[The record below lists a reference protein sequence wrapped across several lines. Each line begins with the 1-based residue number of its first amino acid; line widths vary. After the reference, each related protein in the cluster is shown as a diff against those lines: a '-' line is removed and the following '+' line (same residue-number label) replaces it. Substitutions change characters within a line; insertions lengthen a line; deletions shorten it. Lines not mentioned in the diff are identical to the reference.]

1 MSVLANYEPKSVFSY
16 FEKLCTIPRG
26 SGNTDGIASYLI
38 SFAKERG
45 LESYRDAA
53 NNVIIRKPASAG
65 YENADTIILQGHHD
79 MVCEKNEGVDF
90 DFLTDGIQ
98 IYVDGDDIRAKGT
111 TLGGDN
117 CIAVAM
123 ILAILSD
130 DSLAH
135 PPIEALITA
144 DEEIGMLGAFALDCT
159 KLTGH
164 KLINLD
170 SEYEGVLMCS
180 CAGGVN
186 VRGKLPVSFKEA
198 TGTAVTVQIKG
209 LTSGHSGVEIDKCR
223 ANANVLMGRLLAEL
237 SESTCYKL
245 VALEGGARETAIA
258 PIASCV
264 ILADDAAAVVQKVL
278 ELGAV
283 FAKEYAT
290 TEPNM
295 VVDAAAGDTRTVSA
309 LTCADTK
316 KVAKML
322 VALPDSVQEMSVDM
336 PGLVQTSTNL
346 GLMKLTDSD
355 MTFSTTTRSS
365 MTTQKEWIVRKVRT
379 IVELAGGEVT
389 VDGNYPGWA
398 YNPHSV
404 VKDTVLVCYKELFG
418 KEATVDAVHAG
429 IECGLFSDSIP
440 NLDCVSI
447 GPNMGDVHTPNEHL
461 SIASTERT
469 YRLLCA
475 VLAKSK

>member
-1 MSVLANYEPKSVFSY
+1 MDEKKTSLVEKITLTSVPADQRKSWPSIAFIWAGSVICIPALLVGSLISAGMNFKQSALCMVIGYVLVVFYMCLMGIQSSDLGLPATVAISRAY
-16 FEKLCTIPRG
+16 GKRG
-26 SGNTDGIASYLI
+26 S
-38 SFAKERG
+38 SF
-45 LESYRDAA
+45 LVSL
-53 NNVIIRKPASAG
+53 V
-65 YENADTIILQGHHD
+65 
-79 MVCEKNEGVDF
+79 
-90 DFLTDGIQ
+90 
-98 IYVDGDDIRAKGT
+98 
-111 TLGGDN
+111 
-117 CIAVAM
+117 IAVCM
-123 ILAILSD
+123 IGWFAAQT
-130 DSLAH
+130 SL
-135 PPIEALITA
+135 
-144 DEEIGMLGAFALDCT
+144 
-159 KLTGH
+159 
-164 KLINLD
+164 
-170 SEYEGVLMCS
+170 
-180 CAGGVN
+180 CAS
-186 VRGKLPVSFKEA
+186 SFCNI

-264 ILADDAAAVVQKVL
+264 VLADDAAAVVQKVL
-278 ELGAV
+278 DLGAV

-295 VVDAAAGDTRTVSA
+295 VVDAAAGDTQTVSA

-365 MTTQKEWIVRKVRT
+365 MTTQKEWIVRKVRA

-404 VKDTVLVCYKELFG
+404 VKDTVLACYKELFG
-418 KEATVDAVHAG
+418 KDATVDAVHAG

-447 GPNMGDVHTPNEHL
+447 GPDMGDVHTPNEHL